1 MKTLVICK
9 KNRKTQKKL
18 KKIIPYKKK
27 TASLK
32 EREKKAGGLEN
43 ENLVYIFK

>member
-18 KKIIPYKKK
+18 KKIIPHKKK
-27 TASLK
+27 DRRPK
-32 EREKKAGGLEN
+32 GEREKSRRSGE
-43 ENLVYIFK
+43 